1 MERSI
6 KRTLQSIRR
15 NWRLCTFM
23 ILPVAYILIF
33 AYYPMFG
40 LQIAFKDFQFDLGIW
55 GSPWTGFDHFRRF
68 FNSYQFERVISNTII
83 LSAYSLVA
91 GFPIPIIFAL
101 ILNTMRSKRFKT
113 LSENIAYVPHFISMV
128 VLVGMIISLMNPR
141 TGLIGNLYYWATGDR
156 MRDHLAT
163 AAGFR
168 NLYVWS
174 GIWQNMGWNSII
186 YMAALAG
193 VNTELYEAAGMDGAT
208 RFQMIRHIDIPS
220 ILPTMVILLILNSG
234 SIMSIGFEKV
244 FLMQNNLNLQASE
257 VISTYVYKVSL
268 AMGTG
273 DFAYG
278 TAIGLFN
285 SLINFVI
292 LITVNQASKRWGETS
307 LF

>member
-1 MERSI
+1 
-6 KRTLQSIRR
+6 
-15 NWRLCTFM
+15 
-23 ILPVAYILIF
+23 
-33 AYYPMFG
+33 
-40 LQIAFKDFQFDLGIW
+40 
-55 GSPWTGFDHFRRF
+55 
-68 FNSYQFERVISNTII
+68 
-83 LSAYSLVA
+83 
-91 GFPIPIIFAL
+91 
-101 ILNTMRSKRFKT
+101 
-113 LSENIAYVPHFISMV
+113 
-128 VLVGMIISLMNPR
+128 
-141 TGLIGNLYYWATGDR
+141 
-156 MRDHLAT
+156 
-163 AAGFR
+163 
-168 NLYVWS
+168 
-174 GIWQNMGWNSII
+174 
-186 YMAALAG
+186 
-193 VNTELYEAAGMDGAT
+193 
-208 RFQMIRHIDIPS
+208 MIRHIDIPS